1 MRKEI
6 SVINVI
12 NDTNV
17 TNVINVT
24 IVTNVISVTNV
35 INDINVTNVIKKIPN
50 ANRPPYMQHAAH
62 ATPQIHPIT
71 PLIHQP
77 S

>member
-6 SVINVI
+6 S
-12 NDTNV
+12 V

-24 IVTNVISVTNV
+24 NVIIDTNV

-71 PLIHQP
+71 PLIH
-77 S
+77 

>member
-17 TNVINVT
+17 TNVINV
-24 IVTNVISVTNV
+24 
-35 INDINVTNVIKKIPN
+35 INVTNVIKKIPN

>member
-12 NDTNV
+12 NV
-17 TNVINVT
+17 TNVINV
-24 IVTNVISVTNV
+24 INDTNVTNV

-71 PLIHQP
+71 PLIH
-77 S
+77 

>member
-17 TNVINVT
+17 
-24 IVTNVISVTNV
+24 
-35 INDINVTNVIKKIPN
+35 INDINVTNVIKKTN

>member
-6 SVINVI
+6 SVTNVI
-12 NDTNV
+12 NDTN
-17 TNVINVT
+17 
-24 IVTNVISVTNV
+24 VTNV

-71 PLIHQP
+71 PLIHQL

>member
-6 SVINVI
+6 SVINVTNVI

-17 TNVINVT
+17 TNVINV
-24 IVTNVISVTNV
+24 
-35 INDINVTNVIKKIPN
+35 INDINVIKKIPN

>member
-12 NDTNV
+12 ND
-17 TNVINVT
+17 T

-50 ANRPPYMQHAAH
+50 ANRPPYTQHAAH

>member
-6 SVINVI
+6 SVIIVI
-12 NDTNV
+12 NVTNVTNV
-17 TNVINVT
+17 TNVI
-24 IVTNVISVTNV
+24 
-35 INDINVTNVIKKIPN
+35 NVIKKIPN

>member
-17 TNVINVT
+17 TNVTNDINV
-24 IVTNVISVTNV
+24 
-35 INDINVTNVIKKIPN
+35 INVTNVIQKITDHHTS
-50 ANRPPYMQHAAH
+50 PYMQHAAH

>member
-17 TNVINVT
+17 I
-24 IVTNVISVTNV
+24 NV
-35 INDINVTNVIKKIPN
+35 INDINVTNVIKKNN

>member
-17 TNVINVT
+17 TNVIN
-24 IVTNVISVTNV
+24 
-35 INDINVTNVIKKIPN
+35 DINVIKKIPN

>member
-12 NDTNV
+12 NVTNV
-17 TNVINVT
+17 TNVINV
-24 IVTNVISVTNV
+24 INVT
-35 INDINVTNVIKKIPN
+35 NVTNVIKKIPN

>member
-6 SVINVI
+6 SVINVVNVI

-17 TNVINVT
+17 TNVIN
-24 IVTNVISVTNV
+24 N
-35 INDINVTNVIKKIPN
+35 INVTNVIKKIPN

-71 PLIHQP
+71 PLIH
-77 S
+77 

>member
-17 TNVINVT
+17 TN
-24 IVTNVISVTNV
+24 VTNV

>member
-12 NDTNV
+12 NDTN
-17 TNVINVT
+17 
-24 IVTNVISVTNV
+24 VTNV

-71 PLIHQP
+71 PLIH
-77 S
+77 

>member
-12 NDTNV
+12 NV
-17 TNVINVT
+17 TNVINV
-24 IVTNVISVTNV
+24 INDTNVTNV

>member
-17 TNVINVT
+17 INV
-24 IVTNVISVTNV
+24 
-35 INDINVTNVIKKIPN
+35 INVTNVIKKIPN

>member
-17 TNVINVT
+17 TNVIN
-24 IVTNVISVTNV
+24 
-35 INDINVTNVIKKIPN
+35 DINVIKKIPN

-71 PLIHQP
+71 PLIHQL

>member
-17 TNVINVT
+17 TNL
-24 IVTNVISVTNV
+24 ISVTNV

-62 ATPQIHPIT
+62 ATPEIHPIT
-71 PLIHQP
+71 PLIH
-77 S
+77 

>member
-17 TNVINVT
+17 TNVI
-24 IVTNVISVTNV
+24 NV

-71 PLIHQP
+71 PLIH
-77 S
+77 

>member
-12 NDTNV
+12 NVTNV
-17 TNVINVT
+17 TNVINDINVT
-24 IVTNVISVTNV
+24 
-35 INDINVTNVIKKIPN
+35 NVTNVIKKIPN

>member
-6 SVINVI
+6 SVI
-12 NDTNV
+12 T
-17 TNVINVT
+17 VINVT
-24 IVTNVISVTNV
+24 NVTNVISVTNV

>member
-17 TNVINVT
+17 INDINVT
-24 IVTNVISVTNV
+24 I
-35 INDINVTNVIKKIPN
+35 VTNVIKKIPN
-50 ANRPPYMQHAAH
+50 ANRPPYTQHAAH

>member
-12 NDTNV
+12 N
-17 TNVINVT
+17 
-24 IVTNVISVTNV
+24 VTNV
-35 INDINVTNVIKKIPN
+35 INDINVINVIKKIPN

>member
-12 NDTNV
+12 NV
-17 TNVINVT
+17 TNVINV
-24 IVTNVISVTNV
+24 
-35 INDINVTNVIKKIPN
+35 INDTNVIKKIPN

>member
-12 NDTNV
+12 N
-17 TNVINVT
+17 VIN
-24 IVTNVISVTNV
+24 VTNVISVTNV

>member
-12 NDTNV
+12 NVTNV

-24 IVTNVISVTNV
+24 IVINV
-35 INDINVTNVIKKIPN
+35 INVINVIKKIPN
-50 ANRPPYMQHAAH
+50 ANRPPYMHHAAH

>member
-12 NDTNV
+12 NDTN
-17 TNVINVT
+17 
-24 IVTNVISVTNV
+24 VTNVISVTNV

-50 ANRPPYMQHAAH
+50 ANRPPYMQHM
-62 ATPQIHPIT
+62 
-71 PLIHQP
+71 QP
-77 S
+77 HRYIQ

>member
-17 TNVINVT
+17 TN
-24 IVTNVISVTNV
+24 
-35 INDINVTNVIKKIPN
+35 DINVINVIKKIPN
-50 ANRPPYMQHAAH
+50 ANRPPYTQHAAH
-62 ATPQIHPIT
+62 ATPLIHPIT

>member
-17 TNVINVT
+17 TNVIN
-24 IVTNVISVTNV
+24 
-35 INDINVTNVIKKIPN
+35 DINVINVIKKIPN

>member
-12 NDTNV
+12 NVTNDTNV
-17 TNVINVT
+17 TNVIN
-24 IVTNVISVTNV
+24 
-35 INDINVTNVIKKIPN
+35 DIIVTNVIKKIPN

-71 PLIHQP
+71 PLIH
-77 S
+77 